1 MIFAGAGFD
10 VSMLTRIA
18 LFTAIAVFAA
28 SAEEVSRLEMLVTTL
43 GKMDN
48 PVVQASLLK
57 GMKDSLQ
64 GQRGIQAPKGWDE
77 IVTKLKSSP
86 DESVRARVQELSV
99 IFGGG
104 AAMDEM
110 RAKLADAAA
119 PLDARR
125 QALDSLVAQRDAGV
139 LDSVLKIAGEP
150 GPLREPALRG
160 LAGFDDA
167 RVAPLL
173 VGQFAKLDTVER
185 RAAMQT
191 LLARSSGARAFLAAI
206 DAGNIPKSELTAPL
220 ARQLDGLKD
229 ADVSAWLAKKWG
241 AVSAPNEDKQKL
253 IAKFK
258 EFTGLEAIGRAD
270 ANHGRALY
278 TQACAVCHTMF
289 GIGGRIGPE
298 LTGGYGDIDY
308 LLNNILDPN
317 ALIGKD
323 YQQTFVKTKDGQT
336 VAGIVTQD
344 TDSAITLRNLAG
356 ESVTLQKGDVASMEV
371 SPLSMMPEGLLTA
384 MDEESVRDLFA
395 YLGQKQQVPMLITAV
410 NANDFSPA
418 AELRNWRAVGDWKWD
433 AGEVVAHGGARPT
446 SLSSEMLMG
455 QGVLSASIKV
465 SGNAAAELVLAGTR
479 GPDGFHGETLSFG
492 GPSAMNVWTYPGPES
507 KSLGD
512 AFGDGW
518 HTVLIERTA
527 ESLKVRIDGAVR
539 YEKAGPLKKFTPS
552 FWLMGEGSEMRI
564 KTLRV
569 EVKP

>member
-1 MIFAGAGFD
+1 MIFARAGFD
-10 VSMLTRIA
+10 VPMLTRIA
-18 LFTAIAVFAA
+18 FLTAVAVFAA
-28 SAEEVSRLEMLVTTL
+28 SAEESSRLEMLVSTL

-64 GQRGIQAPKGWDE
+64 GQRGIPAPKGWDE
-77 IVTKLKSSP
+77 IVAKLKASP
-86 DESVRARVQELSV
+86 DEAVRARVQELSV

-119 PLDARR
+119 PADARR
-125 QALDSLVAQRDAGV
+125 QALDSLVAQRDAGA
-139 LDSVLKIAGEP
+139 LDTVLKIAGEP

-167 RVAPLL
+167 RIAPLL
-173 VGQFAKLDTVER
+173 VGQFVKLDTLER

-206 DAGNIPKSELTAPL
+206 DAGSIPKAELTAPL

-229 ADVSAWLAKKWG
+229 ADVSAWLARKWG

-270 ANHGRALY
+270 ANRGRALY
-278 TQACAVCHTMF
+278 TQTCSACHTMF
-289 GIGGRIGPE
+289 GTGGRIGPE

-317 ALIGKD
+317 AIIGKD

-344 TDSAITLRNLAG
+344 TDSAITLKNLAG
-356 ESVTLQKGDVASMEV
+356 ESVTLQKSDVASTEV

-410 NANDFSPA
+410 NANDFAPG
-418 AELRNWRAVGDWKWD
+418 AELRNWRAEGDWKWD
-433 AGEVVAHGGARPT
+433 AGEVVARGGARPS
-446 SLSSEMLMG
+446 SLSSEMVMG
-455 QGVLSASIKV
+455 TGVFSASIKV
-465 SGNAAAELVLAGTR
+465 TGNAAAELVLTGTR

-507 KSLGD
+507 RSLSD

-518 HTVLIERTA
+518 HTVVIERTA
-527 ESLKVRIDGAVR
+527 ELLKVRIDGAVR
-539 YEKAGPLKKFTPS
+539 YEKAGPLTKFTPS

-564 KTLRV
+564 KAPQV